1 MHCSESYISPFNECP
16 GWCWL
21 QFSKNIPIK
30 YPTYINMYAHTCINI
45 KKKRIISYHTIT
57 YQSYTM
63 HIYIYMYHVLS
74 PVYPV
79 YPHTIASHIFVYM
92 YVCMSV
98 CLSVCMHG
106 CNVCMHGW
114 MYVWMDG
121 CIYVCMYV
129 RTCVRM
135 YVCTACMTLCWLHQF
150 CQVLSYIGGFL
161 KWWIPKIL
169 WLSILKWSSRTGWNG
184 GTHHDIGNVH
194 IACSLITTI
203 NHYSPF
209 FIIINHDYDH

>member
-1 MHCSESYISPFNECP
+1 MHTPVSIFQKKTHHIIPYH
-16 GWCWL
+16 
-21 QFSKNIPIK
+21 NIPI
-30 YPTYINMYAHTCINI
+30 I
-45 KKKRIISYHTIT
+45 YHA
-57 YQSYTM
+57 Y
-63 HIYIYMYHVLS
+63 IYIYMYHVLS

-98 CLSVCMHG
+98 CLPVCMYACMHG

-114 MYVWMDG
+114 MYGWMDVFM
-121 CIYVCMYV
+121 YVCMYV

-135 YVCTACMTLCWLHQF
+135 YVCTACMHACTTLCWLHQF